1 MDIRKLKEQLEAKEA
16 ALTAELETVMRELE
30 SVSRIAEMLDKYDID
45 APEPAGG
52 NPCEEVT
59 TGAGHVV
66 IVSRAWHKQLWDK
79 LSSRYYRT
87 AGELSLKIPGCS
99 TDAVYKV
106 LYRWTRDGVVESRV
120 GKGQT
125 HEYRKVAGK

>member
-45 APEPAGG
+45 TPGPAGG
-52 NPCEEVT
+52 NPGEEVT
-59 TGAGHVV
+59 TGTGHVV
-66 IVSRAWHKQLWDK
+66 IVSRAWHKKLWDM
-79 LSSRYYRT
+79 LSTRYYRT
-87 AGELSLKIPGCS
+87 AGELSLKIPGTS

-125 HEYRKVAGK
+125 HEYRRVVR